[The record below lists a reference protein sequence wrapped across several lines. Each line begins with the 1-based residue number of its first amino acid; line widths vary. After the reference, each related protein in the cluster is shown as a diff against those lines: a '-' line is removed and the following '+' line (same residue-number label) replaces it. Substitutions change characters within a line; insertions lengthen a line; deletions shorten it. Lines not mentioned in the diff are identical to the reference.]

1 MTCVCIPV
9 TGLQFINNEGSG
21 LYSTQSKINHSCVP
35 NAQATFP
42 YSDHTLALT
51 ALTDI
56 VAGEEIVISYLD
68 ECSLER
74 SRHSRQKELRENYLF
89 LCQCNKCLNE
99 ANEPDVTSDEDEED
113 ENDDPMEN

>member
-1 MTCVCIPV
+1 M
-9 TGLQFINNEGSG
+9 
-21 LYSTQSKINHSCVP
+21 P

-42 YSDHTLALT
+42 YSDHTLVLT

-56 VAGEEIVISYLD
+56 AAGDEILISYLD

-89 LCQCNKCLNE
+89 QCRCNKCDRE
-99 ANEPDVTSDEDEED
+99 AGEPDVTSDEEED
-113 ENDDPMEN
+113 GDDDDAMED